1 MSMRQ
6 PAGPMPRGGSLSG
19 SRSPD
24 RGEKFRPPGSPGVGR
39 RRTEGSSPIY
49 IQGPPPGRAPPSPR
63 TRTGRT
69 QGPASPRRN
78 GSGRPLSPGRSMHA
92 PPSPRRGRAGP
103 PARESGSS
111 GRNDRSPRA
120 GSSGRPYS
128 SSPDRT
134 LVRSGAP
141 QSPGRTR
148 GPQSPTTPGRS
159 QRNNASSFTPRRGG
173 SKDLGSLGQH
183 NRLNDTSGYAF
194 AHPVNGQGSRSGD
207 YIDYGQDH
215 GGSDSQDSEDEWL
228 RCWNCDGPVRMHW
241 EECPSLGCGGSLSL
255 SRSLARSRA
264 RAFSVA
270 FPLSLSLSVAFSLT
284 HSLSRLLSLAF
295 SLFALS
301 RCPLSLS
308 LCPLSIPLPFIP
320 PLSLPLS
327 GPPGYL
333 NAAAFAH
340 ALTFHAA
347 RYANKHPHR
356 SGLV

>member
-120 GSSGRPYS
+120 GSSWRPYS

-228 RCWNCDGPVRMHW
+228 RCWHCDGPVRMHW
-241 EECPSLGCGGSLSL
+241 GECPSLGCGGSLSL
-255 SRSLARSRA
+255 A
-264 RAFSVA
+264 RALSLSPSLF
-270 FPLSLSLSVAFSLT
+270 LSLSLCRLLSHT
-284 HSLSRLLSLAF
+284 HTLSPSLSRLLSLCT
-295 SLFALS
+295 L
-301 RCPLSLS
+301 PL
-308 LCPLSIPLPFIP
+308 PSIPLPLPSLYPP
-320 PLSLPLS
+320 PLHPCPLS
-327 GPPGYL
+327 SSLWPPRL
-333 NAAAFAH
+333 SECSCVR
-340 ALTFHAA
+340 A
-347 RYANKHPHR
+347 RTHVSR
-356 SGLV
+356 RTVR